1 MESTKVRVT
10 HGEHQSQ
17 SDSTKVRLTTAQI
30 EEMRELLGVPEDE
43 FEGYCKWAWGQ
54 VRWSLLPEED
64 EQDEEDLPQEP
75 PAQQVSGPQNQ
86 SVFGSANI
94 NAVTAAD
101 VSAAVQEVAVPEL
114 QIPPLRWGIDPE
126 SKKLLGPQIQR
137 QIEEQGRGK
146 FCIKIRRNDDAPWF
160 LLVVLINACRKRYN
174 YNPRITAPPLVKD
187 QTATVMWNL
196 MRIASRETAASKT
209 SKTVVSPETA
219 APKTSVSPKTAVKN
233 AAKAVYRH
241 YGHGDF
247 QNVNALGDKHAMV
260 GMLKRTV
267 NYPLDLD
274 DQFYVWILFYT
285 ANLERKAIRKAI
297 RKAQAEE
304 RCAKEDL
311 DKSRI
316 QLFVE
321 FAKKIAELQQF
332 KKS

>member
-10 HGEHQSQ
+10 
-17 SDSTKVRLTTAQI
+17 TAQI
-30 EEMRELLGVPEDE
+30 EEVRELLGVPEDE

-54 VRWSLLPEED
+54 VRWSLLQEED
-64 EQDEEDLPQEP
+64 EQDEEDASVSEEDLPQEP

-114 QIPPLRWGIDPE
+114 QIPPLRWGIDSE
-126 SKKLLGPQIQR
+126 SIKLLGPQIQR

-146 FCIKIRRNDDAPWF
+146 LCIKTRRNGDAPWF
-160 LLVVLINACRKRYN
+160 LLVVLINACRRRYN
-174 YNPRITAPPLVKD
+174 YSPRITAPPLVKD

-247 QNVNALGDKHAMV
+247 QNVNALEDKHAMV

-285 ANLERKAIRKAI
+285 ANLERKAIS
-297 RKAQAEE
+297 KAQAEE
-304 RCAKEDL
+304 DQEAEEDL
-311 DKSRI
+311 DKR
-316 QLFVE
+316 
-321 FAKKIAELQQF
+321 
-332 KKS
+332 